1 MKTVSAIV
9 AILLALSSFI
19 ATILDLPPATF
30 FSSLFASDIDGR
42 IPLVATWGAT
52 MLTGLV
58 PYGLVVAVVG
68 HLTGTRSTE
77 SVATNATGLWLT
89 RPMCWPGVV
98 LNASVF
104 VDGKRVA
111 SLPVARSV
119 FVELTPG
126 KHEVRLGKG
135 KMGGTRTVELV
146 AGEQGR
152 LTITF
157 TNGSFAFVESSE
169 LRAA

>member
-9 AILLALSSFI
+9 AILLALFSFV
-19 ATILDLPPATF
+19 ATVLALPPATF

-42 IPLVATWGAT
+42 IPFVATWGAT
-52 MLTGLV
+52 MLCGLV
-58 PYGLVVAVVG
+58 PYGLLVAVVG

-77 SVATNATGLWLT
+77 SVPKNATGLWLT

-119 FVELTPG
+119 FVEVAPG
-126 KHEVRLGKG
+126 RHEVRLGKG
-135 KMGGTRTVELV
+135 KMGEARTVELR
-146 AGEQGR
+146 AAEQEH

-157 TNGSFAFVESSE
+157 TNGSFAFVDSSE